1 MQRKYHSLLIAIL
14 LLQLSAPN
22 SFAAGRTNQSVANT
36 ILNGKGAPT
45 SNIGIN
51 GDFYIDISNFT
62 IYGPKTKN
70 RWPAPVSMRGPSG
83 TSTDRV
89 TNVPGTPGEKGEK
102 GAKGDKGESGAAGSP
117 GAQGAKGDAGAKGET
132 GAKGDAGAK
141 GDTGAKGD
149 SGAQGEAGAKGDTGA
164 QGDKGETGAKG
175 DKGDKGDTGDT
186 GPQGPTGATGATGA
200 TGPSNV
206 YSGSITFAN
215 FLQGSAGSS
224 QSSGNFANLQAGKSY
239 VFDIV
244 IWAYGADEN
253 PYLNFSVSTIGASL
267 TLSPIWIRSS
277 SNTFRDNTARTEH
290 AFIGKVAVNGSS
302 VITNFQLAV
311 TVATGF
317 EITSS
322 SKITL
327 TGGYVGQLVGS
338 IS

>member
-117 GAQGAKGDAGAKGET
+117 GAKGDAGAKGET

-206 YSGSITFAN
+206 YYQTIPTFTLSTNTINTSSTSGNIGNLQPNKSYKFEIT
-215 FLQGSAGSS
+215 LQGRCDSSAGKFGLTVINSGTGSTLNYDYTSS
-224 QSSGNFANLQAGKSY
+224 YVTDVRSNTPYKSY
-239 VFDIV
+239 HFHV
-244 IWAYGADEN
+244 IGTITIGSLVTN
-253 PYLNFSVSTIGASL
+253 LNVAITDGGPITGTFPMTINGFAVITLVGSVST
-267 TLSPIWIRSS
+267 
-277 SNTFRDNTARTEH
+277 
-290 AFIGKVAVNGSS
+290 
-302 VITNFQLAV
+302 
-311 TVATGF
+311 
-317 EITSS
+317 
-322 SKITL
+322 
-327 TGGYVGQLVGS
+327 
-338 IS
+338 